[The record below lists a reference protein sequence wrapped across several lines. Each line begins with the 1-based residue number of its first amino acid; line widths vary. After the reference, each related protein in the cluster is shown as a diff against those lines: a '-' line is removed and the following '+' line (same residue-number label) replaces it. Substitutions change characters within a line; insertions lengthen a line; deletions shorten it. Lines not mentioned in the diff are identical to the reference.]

1 MKHESRPNI
10 LYINPDQMR
19 ADALGCYGHPVVH
32 TPNID
37 RLAAMGVRY
46 EQCHVQHSVCTPS
59 RCSFMTGWYPH
70 VRGHRTLWNPLQK
83 DEPNTLKYLK
93 QAGYDVHWIGK
104 NDLLA
109 EDAIAESVTA
119 VHQWNWPSQWPAH
132 PFAFGEPGYYSFL
145 FTATPGETM
154 DGNCYRRAVELVREK
169 QSSDKPWM
177 LYLPTLYPHVP
188 FTCPEPW
195 YSMYD
200 PEDMPDFRPAELP
213 GKPAFHRLIRQY
225 YQLDAMDPAVFK
237 KIAAVYLGMISYQD
251 HLLGELL
258 DTLEATGQMENTA
271 IFMFS
276 DHGEWAG
283 DYGLVEKWPGGL
295 DDCLT
300 RVPMIVKTPGCRAG
314 HVVREPIECFDIVP
328 TTLELAGIELG
339 HTQFGRSMQAC
350 QQGANG
356 DPDRAVFAEGG
367 YGLHEPHC
375 FEGALADIGTDPK
388 RPYYPKGLLQQEHPL
403 ACARCTMIRTAT
415 HKLIRRP
422 DDVSELYDLVR
433 DPKEIVNHYG
443 QPGYAKVQA
452 ELESRLLDWYIQ
464 TSDVT
469 PFARQNRDYP
479 KGLLVP

>member
-1 MKHESRPNI
+1 MNSKPNI

-19 ADALGCYGHPVVH
+19 ADALACYGHPVIR
-32 TPNID
+32 TPNFD
-37 RLAAMGVRY
+37 RLAEMGVRY
-46 EQCHVQHSVCTPS
+46 DQCHVQHTVCMPS

-70 VRGHRTLWNPLQK
+70 VRGHRTLWHPLQK

-93 QAGYDVHWIGK
+93 QGGYDIHWIGK

-109 EDAIAESVTA
+109 EDAFADSVTA
-119 VHQWNWPSQWPAH
+119 VHQWDWPSQWPEN
-132 PFAFGEPGYYSFL
+132 PFAFGEAGYYSFL
-145 FTATPGETM
+145 LEAAPADTM

-169 QSSDKPWM
+169 QSSPTPWM
-177 LYLPTLYPHVP
+177 LYLPTMYPHCP

-200 PEDMPDFRPAELP
+200 PEDMPGFRPEDIE
-213 GKPAFHRLIRQY
+213 GKPAFHSLIRQY
-225 YQLDAMDPAVFK
+225 SQFDAMAPSVFK

-300 RVPMIVKTPGCRAG
+300 RVPMIVKTPCCRAG
-314 HVVREPIECFDIVP
+314 HVVREPIECFDILP

-339 HTQFGRSMQAC
+339 HTQFGRSMLAT
-350 QQGANG
+350 QQGAAG
-356 DPDRAVFAEGG
+356 DPERAVFAEGG
-367 YGLHEPHC
+367 YGAHEPHC
-375 FEGALADIGTDPK
+375 FEGALADIGNNPK
-388 RPYYPKGLLQQEHPL
+388 QLYYPKGLLQQEQPHS
-403 ACARCTMIRTAT
+403 AARCVMIRTRA

-422 DDVSELYDLVR
+422 GDVSELYDLVN
-433 DPKEIVNHYG
+433 DPCETLNRHG
-443 QPGYAKVQA
+443 DPDYAKIQS
-452 ELESRLLDWYIQ
+452 ELEARLLDCYIH

-469 PFARQNRDYP
+469 PYERQNRDYP
-479 KGLLVP
+479 EGLRVP